1 MSAAGERLKDS
12 SSPTQKRLSFCGVAV
27 FSTFLIFQVSYS
39 AQITTE
45 RGVGGIVPSAA
56 VTYRDSWAVII
67 GINRYTK
74 ASRLNYAVNDA
85 NSVVA
90 AVQQLG
96 FPSDKILLLLDRD
109 ATKQRIEQILYGTLR
124 RTTPED
130 RVLVFFAGHG
140 MTASLPRGGEEGFL
154 LPVDGDP
161 EDLPLT
167 AVAMEDIRKIARR
180 IPAKHILIAVDAC
193 YSGFTISRDVTVPR
207 VDDRYLESVTKE
219 PAVQIITAGRKG
231 EQVLEEDGHGLF
243 TRRLLHGLTG
253 PADTD
258 QNGIV
263 TAQELATWLES
274 RVVRDSQD
282 QQHPQYSRLDGEG
295 QFVFLM
301 PGGQQFSALGA
312 ADLPARLAGEAEQ
325 LKRERA
331 LFEEERR
338 LYQESRKIELAQ
350 LQAER
355 ILLRAETERARTE
368 IADAKAVSQELE
380 GRRKAEGAARDELA
394 KLEAETARLL
404 GDEAR
409 LAKEKDRVEAERL
422 ETERRRKAED
432 AIKAAQP
439 QAIAKVTQPTA
450 LTRPVALPTAAPLP
464 KYNAGDSWTV
474 KFDDGRTQTRKVR
487 GIEKDEYVFEWGLDL
502 VRYYDQQLVLRKQ
515 ITPEDGKEFP
525 SYLLKQQAIEFP
537 LSVNKAWEFRIL
549 VGTGGT
555 VVIGRS
561 SRIWR
566 VYSSKVLGSET
577 IQTSAGTFGTF
588 KIEENSYEIQC
599 GGLPTCDSI
608 PNSTII
614 RHWWYA
620 PEVRFPVKVAHVR
633 GTYLET
639 YEEDYELIAFDL
651 K

>member
-1 MSAAGERLKDS
+1 MSAADERNNDA
-12 SSPTQKRLSFCGVAV
+12 SSPTKKRLSLCGVAI
-27 FSTFLIFQVSYS
+27 FLTFLIFQVSHS
-39 AQITTE
+39 AEVTTE
-45 RGVGGIVPSAA
+45 RGVGGIALSTA
-56 VTYRDSWAVII
+56 VTYRHSWAVII

-74 ASRLNYAVNDA
+74 APRLNYAVNDA
-85 NSVVA
+85 TSVVKA
-90 AVQQLG
+90 IQQLG
-96 FPSDKILLLLDRD
+96 FPPDKILLLLDRD

-140 MTASLPRGGEEGFL
+140 MTASLPRGGDEGFL

-161 EDLPLT
+161 DDLPLT

-193 YSGFTISRDVTVPR
+193 YSGFTISRDVAVPR
-207 VDDRYLESVTKE
+207 VDNRYLESVTKE

-274 RVVRDSQD
+274 RVVRDSLD

-295 QFVFLM
+295 QFVFLL
-301 PGGQQFSALGA
+301 PGGQQLSASGA
-312 ADLPARLAGEAEQ
+312 ADLPARLVEEAEQ

-338 LYQESRKIELAQ
+338 LYLESRKIELAK
-350 LQAER
+350 LEAER
-355 ILLRAETERARTE
+355 ILLRAETARAGTERA
-368 IADAKAVSQELE
+368 DANAVSQELE
-380 GRRKAEGAARDELA
+380 GRRKAEETARDELA
-394 KLEAETARLL
+394 KLEAERARLL
-404 GDEAR
+404 VEEDR
-409 LAKEKDRVEAERL
+409 LAKEKDRAEAARL

-432 AIKAAQP
+432 PINAAQP
-439 QAIAKVTQPTA
+439 EAIAKVTHPTPIP
-450 LTRPVALPTAAPLP
+450 RPVALPTAAPLP
-464 KYNAGDSWTV
+464 KYSAGDSWTV

-487 GIEKDEYVFEWGLDL
+487 EIERDEYVFEWGLDL
-502 VRYYDQQLVLRKQ
+502 VRYYDQQLALRKQ

-525 SYLLKQQAIEFP
+525 SYLLKQRTIEFP
-537 LSVNKAWEFRIL
+537 LSVNKGWEFRVR
-549 VGTGGT
+549 VGTGGH
-555 VVIGRS
+555 VVFGSTS
-561 SRIWR
+561 SIWR
-566 VYSSKVLGSET
+566 VYSFKVLGSET
-577 IQTSAGTFGTF
+577 IQTRAGTFGTF
-588 KIEENSYEIQC
+588 KIEESSHEIQC
-599 GGLPTCDSI
+599 AGFAICDSI
-608 PNSTII
+608 PNSTFI

-620 PEVRFPVKVAHVR
+620 PEVRFPVKIAHVR
-633 GTYLET
+633 GTYVEAQ
-639 YEEDYELIAFDL
+639 EEDYELIAFDL